1 MTDTPRHTKVT
12 NYTPLPDGSW
22 KRTTKT
28 YFESLADIEED
39 KIVHHKTSFKTFLED
54 MLRAAAPIKDGK
66 TRMMSMDIK
75 ADEYGVP
82 SMITVCYRT
91 YKESFRKR

>member
-1 MTDTPRHTKVT
+1 MTDTPKHTKVT

-39 KIVHHKTSFKTFLED
+39 KIVHHKTQLIVTGKQIG
-54 MLRAAAPIKDGK
+54 RASCRERVSTP
-66 TRMMSMDIK
+66 
-75 ADEYGVP
+75 V
-82 SMITVCYRT
+82 
-91 YKESFRKR
+91 